1 MKKIVILLFVSI
13 FNFGKSQYVG
23 VNNQNPN
30 VALDVKG
37 DLRVRS
43 LETASSFSLSDNS
56 VLSDTNNKLKTVKF
70 NDLNLPQVSKI
81 GTVMSVINNKLDI
94 APEVVVQATANQT
107 TNGVG
112 NPVILNVL
120 NKELVDNYNAYSNG
134 VFTCPVSGVYMVI
147 LCYQTTS
154 VNTSNYSANNVVGI
168 WDDIANRWI
177 ARINDTNMAINTTNA
192 IKTAKLMT
200 AINMTEGNTYSMR
213 FIAGVTGSTTNTVTV
228 LGNTNLVNTE
238 NSPSML
244 RIIRIK

>member
-1 MKKIVILLFVSI
+1 MKKIVILLFLSI

-43 LETASSFSLSDNS
+43 LETASSFSLSDNF

-134 VFTCPVSGVYMVI
+134 VFTCPVSGFIWSSYVI
-147 LCYQTTS
+147 KQLLLTLLIILLITLWEFGMTS
-154 VNTSNYSANNVVGI
+154 PIVGLQE
-168 WDDIANRWI
+168 
-177 ARINDTNMAINTTNA
+177 
-192 IKTAKLMT
+192 LMT
-200 AINMTEGNTYSMR
+200 PTWESIQPM
-213 FIAGVTGSTTNTVTV
+213 
-228 LGNTNLVNTE
+228 LLKLLNL
-238 NSPSML
+238 
-244 RIIRIK
+244 

>member
-13 FNFGKSQYVG
+13 FNF
-23 VNNQNPN
+23 
-30 VALDVKG
+30 ALDVKG

-43 LETASSFSLSDNS
+43 LETASSFSLTDNF

-94 APEVVVQATANQT
+94 APEVVDQATANQT

-112 NPVILNVL
+112 TPVALNVL

-134 VFTCPVSGVYMVI
+134 VFTCPVSGVY
-147 LCYQTTS
+147 
-154 VNTSNYSANNVVGI
+154 TSNYSANNVVGI

-213 FIAGVTGSTTNTVTV
+213 FIAGVTGSTTNTVTI

>member
-43 LETASSFSLSDNS
+43 LETASSFSLSDNF

-112 NPVILNVL
+112 NPVVLNVL

-147 LCYQTTS
+147 LCLQTTS
-154 VNTSNYSANNVVGI
+154 TNTSNYSANNVIGI
-168 WDDIANRWI
+168 LDDVTNKWV
-177 ARINDTNMAINTTNA
+177 ARINDTNMAINTTNK
-192 IKTAKLMT
+192 IKTAKLLT
-200 AINMTEGNTYSMR
+200 AINMTAGNNYSMR
-213 FIAGVTGSTTNTVTV
+213 FIAGVTNSTNNTVTI
-228 LGNTNLVNTE
+228 LGSTNLVTTD
-238 NSPSML
+238 NSPSII